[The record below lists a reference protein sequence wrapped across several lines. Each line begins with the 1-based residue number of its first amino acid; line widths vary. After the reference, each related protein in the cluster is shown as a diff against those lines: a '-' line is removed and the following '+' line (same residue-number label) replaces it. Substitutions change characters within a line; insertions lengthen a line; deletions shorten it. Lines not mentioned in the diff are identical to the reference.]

1 MRGGIERAFMSTTFD
16 RAAALHYASQP
27 GKPAIVFEMQMGML
41 DRGAELGWLSQA
53 RFTISPELLPI
64 STELPT
70 ISPEL
75 PPISPELP
83 QLTDCAAE
91 GPARSLSQYPHE
103 RECLFAPL
111 TSLEVQRT
119 RVVGSVRQIA
129 APPPRHHHPRRLPP
143 PPAAPSAAAARRA
156 SRRCSWSRRG
166 SPSTPCNLP

>member
-75 PPISPELP
+75 PPISPEHAN
-83 QLTDCAAE
+83 LTDL
-91 GPARSLSQYPHE
+91 GWLSQYPHE
-103 RECLFAPL
+103 KEILFAPL
-111 TSLEVQRT
+111 TV
-119 RVVGSVRQIA
+119 SVA
-129 APPPRHHHPRRLPP
+129 LPRS
-143 PPAAPSAAAARRA
+143 PASCTPLAPSAATAAADAPLPPAATSRARA
-156 SRRCSWSRRG
+156 SRSIQSASMVQCSCPRFVSR
-166 SPSTPCNLP
+166 ST